1 MLIDVT
7 VICKYLE
14 KRVRERCGGVTAAFQ
29 YRCEKAYFERDTY
42 KDVREHRKRQVREHK
57 IFQLTEYEFALVG
70 VFGEPFFKK
79 YTGQEEEKGHVKVV
93 YKYP

>member
-1 MLIDVT
+1 MLVDVT
-7 VICKYLE
+7 VVCKYLK

-29 YRCEKAYFERDTY
+29 YRREKAYFERDTY

-70 VFGEPFFKK
+70 VFGEPFSKSIPDRKK
-79 YTGQEEEKGHVKVV
+79 KRGM
-93 YKYP
+93 